1 MQKKVKNILLGVMCV
16 LIVLVSG
23 CSKTEK
29 NEEKE
34 PSYADK
40 VFVEDMSAGLQE
52 RWKLND
58 ADAAKEGFDDIYFN
72 SKEYQDMMFGYID
85 AELNKI
91 EKYTEEKFE
100 NKKLQELALKY
111 INLLYQHKELCDYM
125 TVDYD
130 RYETEYSTIYDERS
144 KVIKTMVDD
153 YGMTVDEKYQDTL
166 NDFITNSQLVT
177 EQENTVAAVENM
189 LKGIQFQ
196 VVEDMGDGLK
206 TYQTIIENTTGLD
219 FNTFNINI
227 NLLDENG
234 VIVESVWEQVNNF
247 NNGAKAQVEFSTDK
261 EFASTEV
268 TGDWWE

>member
-100 NKKLQELALKY
+100 NK
-111 INLLYQHKELCDYM
+111 N
-125 TVDYD
+125 
-130 RYETEYSTIYDERS
+130 
-144 KVIKTMVDD
+144 
-153 YGMTVDEKYQDTL
+153 
-166 NDFITNSQLVT
+166 
-177 EQENTVAAVENM
+177 
-189 LKGIQFQ
+189 
-196 VVEDMGDGLK
+196 
-206 TYQTIIENTTGLD
+206 
-219 FNTFNINI
+219 
-227 NLLDENG
+227 
-234 VIVESVWEQVNNF
+234 
-247 NNGAKAQVEFSTDK
+247 
-261 EFASTEV
+261 
-268 TGDWWE
+268 

>member
-1 MQKKVKNILLGVMCV
+1 
-16 LIVLVSG
+16 
-23 CSKTEK
+23 
-29 NEEKE
+29 
-34 PSYADK
+34 
-40 VFVEDMSAGLQE
+40 
-52 RWKLND
+52 
-58 ADAAKEGFDDIYFN
+58 
-72 SKEYQDMMFGYID
+72 
-85 AELNKI
+85 
-91 EKYTEEKFE
+91 
-100 NKKLQELALKY
+100 
-111 INLLYQHKELCDYM
+111 
-125 TVDYD
+125 
-130 RYETEYSTIYDERS
+130 
-144 KVIKTMVDD
+144 MVDD

-206 TYQTIIENTTGLD
+206 PYQTIVENITGLD

-247 NNGAKAQVEFSTDK
+247 NNGAKVQVEFSTDK